1 MKRLNSIFSKE
12 RFSNVDI
19 FEKRFKE
26 RKKLF
31 SAGKKKINSVCL
43 NRTNQFNSTLS
54 TSPTTR
60 RTIFSSNKLTK
71 TKQFIGTNNNQFYLK
86 SNTNNNNLY
95 ITESSF
101 LKSSK
106 STKKLCSS
114 PIYDLNSFSEKNY
127 SSEKNNSLNLTIE
140 KNFGFNIKLLR
151 NFEKEKKNLFNLKK
165 KSKLDFKMNQ
175 FNKIRDNKIEFINK
189 TREKILLNYT
199 INLNKERVET
209 LREEYNNKIIEI
221 NKGIKLAKSAFDITK
236 NKFFNKFSEYVRFLK
251 KKNKIEKLKNNN
263 LMEEIMKLKTENLA
277 IEKKIKN
284 IEHIKNNILRWIYL
298 QILINEKI
306 LTIPE
311 YYKEIIENSDKYL
324 ENLSNKKNQKEITMS
339 SKVPSPKREKKFPKS
354 PKKKTIQIFSLH
366 FKKEFEKFEL
376 NKKYNELEKNDTN
389 EIIRNISIKEIER
402 IRDYKYKIKFLN
414 LNDIYEKFNEFE
426 NENLNYITK
435 YNDINLDLKDL
446 KKEYKS
452 LLMERK
458 IENEFMSD
466 IIEKKISELKL
477 LKTKH
482 ENLTNE
488 ISYLKN
494 KINKRNLSNK
504 NELYF
509 NSFLEDNENKLYSY
523 IYNLY
528 HNCCLLNIKYIEKI
542 DEKYIK
548 ELSQEESII
557 YYLKRIELYIDFL
570 ISKFHIYKNKKGF
583 YYNQYKEILNE
594 IEKEKKIYKA
604 KIQKEK
610 DIQRIEKLKFQMEI
624 RNNKIYFL
632 PKKKYEKFNNIE
644 VKKEKKEKKDQQ
656 IEEKI
661 DFNDYMY
668 D

>member
-43 NRTNQFNSTLS
+43 NKTNQFNSTLS

-60 RTIFSSNKLTK
+60 RSIFSSNKLTK

-284 IEHIKNNILRWIYL
+284 IEHTKNNILRWIYL

-324 ENLSNKKNQKEITMS
+324 ENLINKKNQKEITMS

-426 NENLNYITK
+426 NENLNYIIK

-504 NELYF
+504 NELCF

-528 HNCCLLNIKYIEKI
+528 SNCCLLNIKYIEKI
-542 DEKYIK
+542 DEKSIK

-570 ISKFHIYKNKKGF
+570 IIKFHIYKNKKGF

-604 KIQKEK
+604 KIQKEI

-656 IEEKI
+656 IEDKI